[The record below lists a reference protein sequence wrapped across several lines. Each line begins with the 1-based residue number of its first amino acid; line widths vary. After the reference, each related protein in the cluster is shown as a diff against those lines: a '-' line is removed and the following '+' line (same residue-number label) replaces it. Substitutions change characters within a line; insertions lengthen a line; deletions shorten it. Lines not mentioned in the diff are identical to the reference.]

1 MAVRRP
7 YVLRFRRRC
16 LDRFTD
22 RDLSE
27 ANCLYPAVS
36 RPGFRLSPFNLERP
50 FPAVRIGGL
59 DYAVLDALMFHRGQL
74 DARPKVESS
83 AQLPRPQRY
92 FRRMSVVEIVTRS
105 FPPSS
110 ATMTASSIVPPPYLM
125 ASAMSS
131 LADSIAKS
139 LAASTSDRS
148 IPSSSLAT

>member
-7 YVLRFRRRC
+7 YVFRFRRRC

-83 AQLPRPQRY
+83 PQLPPPQRY
-92 FRRMSVVEIVTRS
+92 FPRMSLREIPPRP

-110 ATMTASSIVPPPYLM
+110 PTTT
-125 ASAMSS
+125 
-131 LADSIAKS
+131 
-139 LAASTSDRS
+139 TSP
-148 IPSSSLAT
+148 IF